1 MPQRAAASRST
12 APPRRQAPPGPLA
25 SSADDDAPGG
35 DRDASADA
43 VQSAPGPGAAR
54 GRPAGR
60 ARAPASSRPGGDPLA
75 RYRSMRDFGITAEP
89 AGEVAPATQ
98 ALRYVI
104 QKHHARRLH
113 YDFRLE
119 LDGTLKSW
127 AVPKGPSLNPANK
140 RLAVEV
146 EDHPLEYRH
155 FSGDI
160 PAGQY
165 GAGHVDVWDRGTWTP
180 KGDPH
185 EGLRKGRLHFILD
198 GEKLRGAWVLVRTGR
213 PDRQPQ
219 WLLFKEPDDAAVGP
233 DQPEIVDLRPEPLG
247 PEEADP
253 DDAGQPRGTRRG
265 RAGRGGRSTGD
276 GAATQATADAERQQP
291 QAGGPRTARQ
301 ATSRAQAAAHAPA
314 AASRSAS
321 RAGAGSA
328 PGSSTRPAADLS
340 PNRSPDLSPNPSDTA
355 LQPGTLP
362 AARKAA
368 LPHELTPQLA
378 TLVDGAPDDGLV
390 ENGSWRYEV
399 KFDGYRL
406 LARLCR
412 GKARLITRSGQDWTH
427 RMPELARAVAALPFD
442 HAWLDGEIVVFDDHG
457 QPSFQ
462 RLQQAFEGSRD
473 GPAAGGDRIVFMVF
487 DLPHADGWDLTG
499 SPCIARRALLGQRLA
514 GLQPDGPVRFSAD
527 LPGTPQS
534 LLSAA
539 CGIGLEGLI
548 GKRVDA
554 PYTPG
559 RAKSWIK
566 LKCRRRQEFVVIGYT
581 APRGSRVGLGALL
594 LAVHDDHGVLRYS
607 GRCGSGFDGAKLMS
621 LHKRL
626 QPLVVERAPIENL
639 PSTARRATG
648 GATVHWV
655 RPQLVAEIEFA
666 EQTDEGLVRHAVFQG
681 LREDKPASQV
691 GREQALPR
699 AALTGSAARQVGADA
714 IGTEP
719 SRPAS
724 ARKAAATAVHGI
736 AISHASRVIDPTTGL
751 TKGDIA
757 RYLEAVGPWLAA
769 ELADRP
775 VSLLRV
781 PESITDKPIF
791 QKHLHQMKI
800 PGARLTA
807 QELDPEHEPWLILDR
822 PQALVA
828 AAQAGAVEFH
838 TWNARA
844 PQIEKPDRFVLDLD
858 PDPSLPWRRVVEA
871 AELTRTVL
879 DELGLVSFLKTT
891 GGKGLHV
898 VVPLQ
903 RRHDWDTVKG
913 FSQRIAAHLATTLP
927 DRFSAKMGP
936 KNRVGKIFVD
946 YLRNGRG
953 ATAVSA
959 YSPRARPGLP
969 VSMPIHWDQARDLE
983 GGGAHWTVR
992 EAPAW
997 LAQRPSD
1004 PWAGLAGVRQ
1014 TLTAALK
1021 RLPQ

>member
-1 MPQRAAASRST
+1 MPQRAAASRS
-12 APPRRQAPPGPLA
+12 APRSARRPPPVLPGH
-25 SSADDDAPGG
+25 DD
-35 DRDASADA
+35 
-43 VQSAPGPGAAR
+43 
-54 GRPAGR
+54 PAGD
-60 ARAPASSRPGGDPLA
+60 PAADPLA
-75 RYRSMRDFGITAEP
+75 RYRSMRDFRLTAEP
-89 AGEVAPATQ
+89 AGEVAPAAQ

-185 EGLRKGRLHFILD
+185 EGLRKGRLHFILN
-198 GEKLRGAWVLVRTGR
+198 GEKLGGAWVLVRTGR

-219 WLLFKEPDDAAVGP
+219 WLLFKEPDEAAVGP
-233 DQPEIVDLRPEPLG
+233 DQPEITDLRPEPLG
-247 PEEADP
+247 PE
-253 DDAGQPRGTRRG
+253 DAEPAAGAKNQARG
-265 RAGRGGRSTGD
+265 RAKR
-276 GAATQATADAERQQP
+276 AAAS
-291 QAGGPRTARQ
+291 G
-301 ATSRAQAAAHAPA
+301 QAAAARMQGAEATATPTTQPNPLA
-314 AASRSAS
+314 GTTRPSNGGTSPDTPRTRAT
-321 RAGAGSA
+321 RAGASGTSRRSA
-328 PGSSTRPAADLS
+328 TRPAAAADLATAA
-340 PNRSPDLSPNPSDTA
+340 PTPDDTPLHPSA
-355 LQPGTLP
+355 LP

-368 LPHELTPQLA
+368 LPRELTPQLA
-378 TLVDGAPDDGLV
+378 TLVDGAPEDGQV
-390 ENGSWRYEV
+390 ENGAWRYEV

-406 LARLCR
+406 LARICK

-427 RMPELARAVAALPFD
+427 RMPELARAIAALPFES
-442 HAWLDGEIVVFDDHG
+442 AWLDGEIVVFDDEG
-457 QPSFQ
+457 QPSVQ

-473 GPAAGGDRIVFMVF
+473 GPAAGGDRIVFMAF
-487 DLPHADGWDLTG
+487 DVPHADGWDLAG

-514 GLQPDGPVRFSAD
+514 GLEPEGAVRFSAD

-554 PYTPG
+554 PYTQG

-566 LKCRRRQEFVVIGYT
+566 LKCRRRQEFIVIGYT

-594 LAVHDDHGVLRYS
+594 LAVHDDQGTLRYA

-621 LHKRL
+621 LRKRL
-626 QPLVVERAPIENL
+626 QPLVVDRPAVEHL
-639 PSTARRATG
+639 PAGARRATG

-691 GREQALPR
+691 GQERALPR
-699 AALTGSAARQVGADA
+699 AALTGSAARQVGAADA
-714 IGTEP
+714 EAATPG
-719 SRPAS
+719 
-724 ARKAAATAVHGI
+724 KAAPRGKPAAPVHGSAAASTVHGI

-757 RYLEAVGPWLAA
+757 HYLEAVAPWLAA

-807 QELDPEHEPWLILDR
+807 PELDTEHDPWIILERPES
-822 PQALVA
+822 LVG

-838 TWNARA
+838 AWNARA
-844 PQIEKPDRFVLDLD
+844 SQLEKPDRFVLDLD

-898 VVPLQ
+898 VVPIQ

-913 FSQRIAAHLATTLP
+913 FSQRIAAHLAATLP
-927 DRFSAKMGP
+927 DRFSARMGP

-969 VSMPIHWDQARDLE
+969 VSMPIHWDQARDLD

-997 LAQRPSD
+997 LAQRPGD
-1004 PWAGLAGVRQ
+1004 PWEGMAAVRQ

-1021 RLPQ
+1021 LLP

>member
-1 MPQRAAASRST
+1 MQRPPPSAIQSLTIPPAMPQRAAASRPT
-12 APPRRQAPPGPLA
+12 TRTPRRPPPDPQADVRPEDANDGRSGTRTDRPG
-25 SSADDDAPGG
+25 
-35 DRDASADA
+35 
-43 VQSAPGPGAAR
+43 R
-54 GRPAGR
+54 GRPALQGR
-60 ARAPASSRPGGDPLA
+60 AESARPSADPLA
-75 RYRSMRDFGITAEP
+75 RYRSMRDFRLTAEP
-89 AGEVAPATQ
+89 AGEVAPAAQ

-127 AVPKGPSLNPANK
+127 AVPRGPSFNPANK

-165 GAGHVDVWDRGTWTP
+165 GAGHVDVWDRGSWTP

-219 WLLFKEPDDAAVGP
+219 WLLFKEPDEFAVGP
-233 DQPEIVDLRPEPLG
+233 DQPEVVDLRPEPLG
-247 PEEADP
+247 PEGDERDP
-253 DDAGQPRGTRRG
+253 QAHG
-265 RAGRGGRSTGD
+265 RAKQAPAASSGAGRSAAGTAPVSKVATSD
-276 GAATQATADAERQQP
+276 GVAPQAAKTLKAAGRPATQATAV
-291 QAGGPRTARQ
+291 PRTSKRSTTDGIARG
-301 ATSRAQAAAHAPA
+301 AAPRADVPLQP
-314 AASRSAS
+314 
-321 RAGAGSA
+321 
-328 PGSSTRPAADLS
+328 ADL
-340 PNRSPDLSPNPSDTA
+340 
-355 LQPGTLP
+355 PG
-362 AARKAA
+362 ARKAP
-368 LPHELTPQLA
+368 LPAQLTPQLA
-378 TLVDGAPDDGLV
+378 TLVDEAPEDGTD
-390 ENGSWRYEV
+390 EGGEGGGPWRYEV

-406 LARLCR
+406 LARICR
-412 GKARLITRSGQDWTH
+412 GKARLVTRSGQDWTH
-427 RMPELARAVAALPFD
+427 RMPELARALATLPLD
-442 HAWLDGEIVVFDDHG
+442 SAWVDGEIVVFDDEG

-473 GPAAGGDRIVFMVF
+473 GPAAGGDRIVFMAF
-487 DLPHADGWDLTG
+487 DLPHADGWDLTA
-499 SPCIARRALLGQRLA
+499 SPCIARRTLLGQRLA
-514 GLQPDGPVRFSAD
+514 GLQPEGPVRFSAD

-548 GKRVDA
+548 GKRADA
-554 PYTPG
+554 PYTQG
-559 RAKSWIK
+559 RARSWIK
-566 LKCRRRQEFVVIGYT
+566 LKCRKRQEFIVIGYT

-594 LAVHDDHGVLRYS
+594 LALHDDHGVLRYA

-621 LHKRL
+621 LHRRL
-626 QPLVVERAPIENL
+626 QPLVVDSPAVADL
-639 PSTARRATG
+639 PAGARRATG

-655 RPQLVAEIEFA
+655 RPELVAEIEFA

-691 GREQALPR
+691 GQERALPR
-699 AALTGSAARQVGADA
+699 AALTGSAARQVGAADA
-714 IGTEP
+714 KA
-719 SRPAS
+719 PARAKPAAPVHGS
-724 ARKAAATAVHGI
+724 AAASTVHGI

-757 RYLEAVGPWLAA
+757 RYLEAVAPWLAA

-781 PESITDKPIF
+781 PDSITDKPIF

-807 QELDPEHEPWLILDR
+807 PELDTEHEPWIILDR
-822 PQALVA
+822 PESLVG

-838 TWNARA
+838 AWNARA

-871 AELTRTVL
+871 AELTRTLL

-898 VVPLQ
+898 VVPIQ

-913 FSQRIAAHLATTLP
+913 FSQRIAAHLAATLP

-997 LAQRPSD
+997 LAQRPGD
-1004 PWAGLAGVRQ
+1004 PWEGMTAVKQ
-1014 TLTAALK
+1014 TLTQAM
-1021 RLPQ
+1021 RRMDVEP